1 LHAARLFLAL
11 TLVPATAW
19 AAGDA
24 DRRLLQDICASDD
37 TAAVLDIIEGYERDE
52 LLPPDAVAEAL
63 GAADALAERGYCRSA
78 ALPGEVFAAI
88 RAESAEGS
96 QLDVSFARGRL
107 VAKPPRRAAV
117 PSAGRFEGSFL
128 VLGGPG
134 QPLIRQ

>member
-1 LHAARLFLAL
+1 LLAVRLFLAL
-11 TLVPATAW
+11 SLVPTTAW

-37 TAAVLDIIEGYERDE
+37 TAAILDAINGYERDE

-78 ALPGEVFAAI
+78 TLPSEAFAAI
-88 RAESAEGS
+88 RAESLEGDR
-96 QLDVSFARGRL
+96 LDVAFARGRL
-107 VAKPPRRAAV
+107 VAKPPRSAAA
-117 PSAGRFEGSFL
+117 PSARRFDGSFL